1 MNKPTSYKLLLPRLP
16 HDLLAGCRPLHVHD
30 WVDFTLGLPLASLG
44 EGAVVEAGLTS
55 AILLGIVGVIFFLT
69 SSLPDGDLL
78 LWTLSAG
85 NLVISNCCK
94 HCFENGMSPSMD
106 MKIVHWPIKHKTSNQ
121 PIILI
126 FNYLFLA
133 VKIVPHFPF
142 TFRGLGSSS
151 GLYPTLFEP
160 PSKHPGSALEAA

>member
-1 MNKPTSYKLLLPRLP
+1 MNRTTCYKLLLPRLP
-16 HDLLAGCRPLHVHD
+16 QDLLAGCRPLPVQD

-44 EGAVVEAGLTS
+44 EGDVEAGLTS
-55 AILLGIVGVIFFLT
+55 AMLGIFFLT

-85 NLVISNCCK
+85 NLVTSNCCK
-94 HCFENGMSPSMD
+94 HCFENGMSPSMTTMD